1 MPLFV
6 ITLASCGL
14 FLVGYLLYG
23 RLLARRFDLSPAR
36 TTPAHTMS
44 DGVDYVPAKAPF
56 LLGQHFS
63 AIAAAG
69 PIVGPILAG
78 LWFGWLPALLWI
90 VFGAIFFGAVHDF
103 SSLVGS
109 IRHRAQSIVEIVRD
123 QLGPRAHA
131 LFMGFVWLSLLYV
144 IIAFT
149 DLTSS
154 SFVEVT
160 YGGGVASSSSLYL
173 VAAVAMGLCLYR
185 LRLPLWLA
193 TAVFLPVVAWIIW
206 YGQSIPL
213 TLSPIGSIRPQLL
226 WNGIILAY
234 CFVASIIPMWL
245 LLQPRGYLGG
255 FFLYVV
261 LAAGVVGLL
270 LGGEHIKY
278 PAFLG
283 WTSQRGLPLFP
294 MLFVTVA
301 CGACSGFHGIVS
313 SGTTSKQISREPDC
327 RLVGYGGMLLEGLV
341 AVIALSTVMLLAPG
355 DPTLAQS
362 PDRIYANGLS
372 HFVERFGV
380 NRDFARSFALLAFAT
395 FIYDTLDVATRLGRY
410 VLQELTGWKGWWG
423 RVGATLCTLV
433 LPALCVSLTI
443 RDSSGTIVPA
453 WKVFWTI
460 FGTSN
465 QLLAAL
471 TLLTI
476 TVWLKRS
483 NRPWWLTAAPAAFMV
498 TMTFWSLI
506 LTARPWITALFQ
518 GRATIDWIAVTALVL
533 MVLAVLVVTEA
544 LKVLATLLRSA
555 PSPSSRTA

>member
-6 ITLASCGL
+6 IAFASCGL
-14 FLVGYLLYG
+14 FLAGYLLYG
-23 RLLARRFDLSPAR
+23 RLLAHRFELSPSR
-36 TTPAHTMS
+36 TTPAHAMS
-44 DGVDYVPAKAPF
+44 DGMDYVPAKAPL

-109 IRHRAQSIVEIVRD
+109 VRHRAQSIVEIVRD
-123 QLGPRAHA
+123 QLGPKAHGF
-131 LFMGFVWLSLLYV
+131 FMGFVWLSLLYV

-149 DLTSS
+149 DLTSG
-154 SFVEVT
+154 SFVEAT
-160 YGGGVASSSSLYL
+160 YGGGVAASSALYL
-173 VAAVAMGLCLYR
+173 AAAMAMGLCLYK
-185 LRLPLWLA
+185 LRAPLWL
-193 TAVFLPVVAWIIW
+193 TTCLFLPLVGGIIW
-206 YGQSIPL
+206 FGQSIPL
-213 TLSPIGSIRPQLL
+213 TLPALGGVRPQVL

-234 CFVASIIPMWL
+234 CLLASILPMWL

-261 LAAGVVGLL
+261 LAAGVVGLF
-270 LGGEHIKY
+270 LGGERIQY

-341 AVIALSTVMLLAPG
+341 AVIALSTLMLLAPG
-355 DPTLAQS
+355 DPTTAQS

-372 HFVERFGV
+372 QFVARFGV

-410 VLQELTGWKGWWG
+410 VLQELTGWTGWWG

-433 LPALCVSLTI
+433 LPAVCVSLTI
-443 RDSSGTIVPA
+443 RDAAGQIVPA

-483 NRPWWLTAAPAAFMV
+483 RRPWWLTAIPAAFMV
-498 TMTFWSLI
+498 TMTLWSLV
-506 LTARPWITALFQ
+506 LTITPWARALLQ
-518 GRATIDWIAVTALVL
+518 GRGAWDWIAVIALVL
-533 MVLAVLVVTEA
+533 LA
-544 LKVLATLLRSA
+544 LATLVIREALRAFTRASG
-555 PSPSSRTA
+555 